1 MRPGRSQDDWIR
13 MNRGRGG
20 LEGTLSEDRVGSTVL
35 GWGDAEPESGG
46 SDECLPLWER
56 LQRG

>member
-1 MRPGRSQDDWIR
+1 